1 MNGLSILY
9 LTQDLLFSS
18 RVGSIAK
25 QAGVDVLIVGTLDQL
40 QEKLASGPSAVLVD
54 LEHRSD
60 PIAVMSLV
68 KATSPRPLTIAYGP
82 HVKESLLTNSLA
94 AGFDHVLSRGQFDK
108 QIAQILHSLT
118 GKS

>member
-1 MNGLSILY
+1 LSVLY

-25 QAGVDVLIVGTLDQL
+25 QMGVDVLIVSTLDQL
-40 QEKLASGPSAVLVD
+40 QEKLSSAPSAILVD

-60 PIAVMSLV
+60 PLAVMSLV
-68 KATSPRPLTIAYGP
+68 KAISPRPTAIAYGP
-82 HVKESLLTNSLA
+82 HVKESLLANAQA

-108 QIAQILHSLT
+108 QIAQILQSMT
-118 GKS
+118 RKS

>member
-1 MNGLSILY
+1 MTVLY
-9 LTQDLLFSS
+9 LTQDLFFSS

-25 QAGVDVLIVGTLDQL
+25 QMGVDVTIVSTLDQL
-40 QEKLASGPSAVLVD
+40 QEKLSLGPSVIFVD

-60 PIAVMSLV
+60 PVAVMNLV
-68 KATSPRPLTIAYGP
+68 KGISPRPATFAYGP
-82 HVKESLLTNSLA
+82 HVKESLLAAAQA

-108 QIAQILHSLT
+108 QIGQILQSMT